1 MSEIPASPA
10 QSKAALRGHPIHPM
24 LIPYP
29 ISFLTSALATD
40 IAARRTGDPFWAR
53 ASRTLLLAGLGT
65 GLAAGA
71 VGAVDY
77 VGVERVRQH
86 AAGPLHA
93 AGNVAALALTG
104 LNLGLRGDRGGVSRQ
119 SLTLSA
125 VVAGM
130 LGVTG
135 WLGGELSYRYKVGV
149 MERQDAPALESGD

>member
-1 MSEIPASPA
+1 MSEIPAFPA
-10 QSKAALRGHPIHPM
+10 QSKAALGGHPIHPM

-40 IAARRTGDPFWAR
+40 VAARRTGDPFWSR

-104 LNLGLRGDRGGVSRQ
+104 LNLGLRGDRDGVSRQ
-119 SLTLSA
+119 SLVLSA